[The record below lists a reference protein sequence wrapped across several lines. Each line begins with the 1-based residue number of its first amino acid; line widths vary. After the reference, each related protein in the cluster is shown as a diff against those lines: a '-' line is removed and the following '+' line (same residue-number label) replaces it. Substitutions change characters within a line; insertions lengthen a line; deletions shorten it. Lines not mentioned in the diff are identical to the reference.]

1 MADIATIWNPA
12 LGEGDWTLLAPVDA
26 LLADE
31 AGGLLLT
38 WDDFPLAT
46 GLASPIQP
54 SLVSGQDLQTAVL
67 ISLFTDRQAAVDDV
81 LNDASQDPR
90 GWWGDLGQTYP
101 IGSRLWLR
109 QRSKQTPQT
118 LQLVKGDIAEA
129 LQWLIDDG
137 VVASID
143 IDAQWQASGFL
154 AAVVTL
160 NQSSGALQA
169 LRFSWAWK
177 ELG

>member
-1 MADIATIWNPA
+1 MADIATLWNPA
-12 LGEGDWTLLAPVDA
+12 LGEGDWSIALAAVEY
-26 LLADE
+26 LADQE
-31 AGGLLLT
+31 GEPLLGE
-38 WDDFPLAT
+38 DGAPLMAE
-46 GLASPIQP
+46 GVAAVVPG
-54 SLVSGQDLQTAVL
+54 LVSGQDLQTAVL
-67 ISLFTDRQAAVDDV
+67 ISLFTDRLAAEDDI
-81 LNDASQDPR
+81 LTDGSQDPR
-90 GWWGDLGQTYP
+90 GWWGDLGQAYP

-109 QRSKQTPQT
+109 QRAKQTPQT

-143 IDAQWQASGFL
+143 IDAQWQVSGFL
-154 AAVVTL
+154 AAVITL

-177 ELG
+177 EFG